1 VQKKDSTPLTAG
13 LGLAA
18 IGLAGVLLGH
28 LSWPIGGFLF
38 VAGGGSAAWVWRR
51 SRPTGA
57 EPAGPKIESG
67 LRMAEKQLAGDKK
80 GLPHALRITISTE
93 VAVELGLRVVCENPI
108 NELEALAQTGRGAG
122 ARQGVP
128 PAVRESRQSCLF
140 VMRNAPGQRELFLR
154 VDLFS
159 TQPIQVRRVEQIRP
173 GGKVV
178 LPEWKELEPVRTAPE
193 AQGVAVASEGPA
205 PAAVPAPEGP
215 APAAAPGVAAPAA
228 APRVA
233 PAPASAPVAGAPPPP
248 AAVPAGSAN
257 PAASGG
263 SVPSGPGPEA

>member
-1 VQKKDSTPLTAG
+1 MTAG

-18 IGLAGVLLGH
+18 IGLAGIFLGH
-28 LSWPIGGFLF
+28 LSWPVGGLLF
-38 VAGGGSAAWVWRR
+38 VAGAGTAAWVWRR
-51 SRPTGA
+51 SRPASA

-67 LRMAEKQLAGDKK
+67 LRMVEKQLAGDKK

-93 VAVELGLRVVCENPI
+93 VAVELGLRVVCDNPI
-108 NELEALAQTGRGAG
+108 SEFEALAQTGRGAG

-128 PAVRESRQSCLF
+128 PSVRESRQSCLF
-140 VMRNAPGQRELFLR
+140 VMRNSPGQRELFLR

-159 TQPIQVRRVEQIRP
+159 TQPIQIRRIEQIRP
-173 GGKVV
+173 GGKVM

-193 AQGVAVASEGPA
+193 APA
-205 PAAVPAPEGP
+205 TTPEPAVPAAPPEGP
-215 APAAAPGVAAPAA
+215 APAAAPPVA
-228 APRVA
+228 A
-233 PAPASAPVAGAPPPP
+233 PAPASAPLVGAPPP
-248 AAVPAGSAN
+248 AAAMPPGSAN

>member
-1 VQKKDSTPLTAG
+1 MTAG

-18 IGLAGVLLGH
+18 IGLAGIFLGH
-28 LSWPIGGFLF
+28 LSWPVGGFLF
-38 VAGGGSAAWVWRR
+38 VAGAGTAAWVWRR
-51 SRPTGA
+51 SRPASA

-67 LRMAEKQLAGDKK
+67 LRMVEKQLAGDKK

-93 VAVELGLRVVCENPI
+93 VAVDLGLRVVCDNPI
-108 NELEALAQTGRGAG
+108 SELEALAQTGRGAG

-128 PAVRESRQSCLF
+128 PSVRESRQSCLF
-140 VMRNAPGQRELFLR
+140 VMRNSPGQRELFLR

-159 TQPIQVRRVEQIRP
+159 TQPIQIRRIEQIRP
-173 GGKVV
+173 GGKVM

-193 AQGVAVASEGPA
+193 APGAAVPPEGSA
-205 PAAVPAPEGP
+205 PAAPPEGP
-215 APAAAPGVAAPAA
+215 APAAMPGV
-228 APRVA
+228 VA
-233 PAPASAPVAGAPPPP
+233 P

-263 SVPSGPGPEA
+263 SVPSGAGPEA